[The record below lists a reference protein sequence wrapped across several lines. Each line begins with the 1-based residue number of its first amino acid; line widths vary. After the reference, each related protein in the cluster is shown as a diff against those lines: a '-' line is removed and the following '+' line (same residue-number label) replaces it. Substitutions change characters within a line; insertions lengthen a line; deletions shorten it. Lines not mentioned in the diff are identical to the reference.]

1 MSKSVNELGPLI
13 LNVKG
18 VRKNFEDKVV
28 LKGIVLE
35 VYRGQIVALIGSS
48 GSCKSTLLR

>member
-1 MSKSVNELGPLI
+1 MSKLESPKDLGPLI

-18 VRKNFEDKVV
+18 VRKNFEDKEV
-28 LKGIVLE
+28 LKGIDLE

-48 GSCKSTLLR
+48 GSG